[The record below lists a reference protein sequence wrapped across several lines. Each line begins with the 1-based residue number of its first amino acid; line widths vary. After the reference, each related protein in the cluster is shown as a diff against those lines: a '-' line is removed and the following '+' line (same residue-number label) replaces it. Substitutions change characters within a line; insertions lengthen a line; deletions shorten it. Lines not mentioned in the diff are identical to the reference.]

1 MPPKVRTDVGNEET
15 AQDII
20 DFVRIHLAFTR
31 DYRMVCKENGRNAK
45 DSVDIVGPDV
55 KKDLCNEITFSKDL
69 ATGGVVRYECI
80 EYNKKVKYGERS
92 EEIEPRHTNVRFN
105 KYDAVY
111 DGRLSILQVV
121 RIKIPP
127 CFVEEKLNKEED
139 EKYNEDFR
147 F

>member
-1 MPPKVRTDVGNEET
+1 LYRYYKENFNLSGLALLSYKDDGSVFFPTASTAFRKGKNKAFDKEFHDILYYGWMPPKVRTDVGNEET

-31 DYRMVCKENGRNAK
+31 DYRMVCKENGRDAK

-80 EYNKKVKYGERS
+80 E
-92 EEIEPRHTNVRFN
+92 
-105 KYDAVY
+105 
-111 DGRLSILQVV
+111 
-121 RIKIPP
+121 
-127 CFVEEKLNKEED
+127 
-139 EKYNEDFR
+139 
-147 F
+147 